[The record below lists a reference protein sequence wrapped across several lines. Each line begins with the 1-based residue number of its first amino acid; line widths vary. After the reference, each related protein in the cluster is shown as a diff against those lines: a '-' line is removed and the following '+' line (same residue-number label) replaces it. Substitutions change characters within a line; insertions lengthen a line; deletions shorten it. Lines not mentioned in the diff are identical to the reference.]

1 MLLEQKLLIS
11 TMKIVNKIPLL
22 ILYLLLLNSCQNKKT
37 EIKTITSKD
46 FKLKVTNNQKAV
58 LVLFP
63 CYPCDIENTKVEAKF
78 LDKIEN
84 DGITT
89 LLLNINMRLYLS
101 EEEKASYSK
110 LINSILDDNKVDK
123 SNLYIGGFSGGGNI
137 SLLLTNHLLKTNN
150 ETKPKGVFVIDS
162 PIDIEKLYYNAKAD
176 IAKHASEISYEESL
190 YIVDLL
196 EKSIGN
202 PKDSIENYKKLSPYL
217 SSIDYNE
224 NIKYLKDIKV
234 NLYCEPDLEWQGEN
248 RNRKYEELNAYM
260 LDKACQSLKKLG
272 STKAKLIKT
281 KNKGF
286 RANGEK
292 NPHSWSLVNKK
303 NLLDWI
309 NE

>member
-1 MLLEQKLLIS
+1 MRIAHKIHFLLFFLLFLNACQS
-11 TMKIVNKIPLL
+11 KKNEVKIITNKDYEL
-22 ILYLLLLNSCQNKKT
+22 K
-37 EIKTITSKD
+37 ITSS
-46 FKLKVTNNQKAV
+46 QKAV

-63 CYPCDIENTKVEAKF
+63 CYPCDKENTKSEAKF

-89 LLLNINMRLYLS
+89 LLLNINMKLYLS

-123 SNLYIGGFSGGGNI
+123 SNVYIGGFSGGGNI
-137 SLLLTNHLLKTNN
+137 SLLVTNHLLKTNN
-150 ETKPKGVFVIDS
+150 ELKPKGVFAIDS

-176 IAKHASEISYEESL
+176 IAKHASEVSYEESL

-202 PKDSIENYKKLSPYL
+202 PKDSILNYKKLSPYL

-260 LDKACQSLKKLG
+260 LDKAYQSLKKIG
-272 STKAKLIKT
+272 SSKAKFIKT
-281 KNKGF
+281 KNKGY

-303 NLLDWI
+303 DLLDWI

>member
-1 MLLEQKLLIS
+1 MRIAHKIHFLLFFLFFLNACQSKKNEVKI
-11 TMKIVNKIPLL
+11 IVNKDYEL
-22 ILYLLLLNSCQNKKT
+22 K
-37 EIKTITSKD
+37 ITSS
-46 FKLKVTNNQKAV
+46 QKAV

-63 CYPCDIENTKVEAKF
+63 CYPCDKENTKSEAKF

-89 LLLNINMRLYLS
+89 LLLNINLKFYLS

-123 SNLYIGGFSGGGNI
+123 SNVYIGGFSGGGNI
-137 SLLLTNHLLKTNN
+137 SLLVTNHLLKTNN
-150 ETKPKGVFVIDS
+150 ELKPKGVFAIDS

-176 IAKHASEISYEESL
+176 ITKHASEVSYEESL

-234 NLYCEPDLEWQGEN
+234 NLYSEPDLEWQGEN

-260 LDKACQSLKKLG
+260 LDKAYQSLKKIG
-272 STKAKLIKT
+272 NSKTKFIKT
-281 KNKGF
+281 KNKGY

-303 NLLDWI
+303 DLLDWI

>member
-1 MLLEQKLLIS
+1 MKIAHKPFLILLLI
-11 TMKIVNKIPLL
+11 
-22 ILYLLLLNSCQNKKT
+22 LLLNSCESKKREMKTMTNKDYELK
-37 EIKTITSKD
+37 ITSS
-46 FKLKVTNNQKAV
+46 QKAV

-63 CYPCDIENTKVEAKF
+63 CYPCDKENTKSEAKF

-89 LLLNINMRLYLS
+89 LLLNINMKLYLS

-110 LINSILDDNKVDK
+110 MINSILDDNKVDK
-123 SNLYIGGFSGGGNI
+123 SNVYIGGFSGGGNI

-150 ETKPKGVFVIDS
+150 DLKPKGVFAIDS

-176 IAKHASEISYEESL
+176 VVKHASEVSYEESL

-224 NIKYLKDIKV
+224 NIKYLKNIKV
-234 NLYCEPDLEWQGEN
+234 NLYAEPDLEWQGKN
-248 RNRKYEELNAYM
+248 RDRKYEELNAYM
-260 LDKACQSLKKLG
+260 LDKASQSLKKIG
-272 STKAKLIKT
+272 STKAKFIKT
-281 KNKGF
+281 KNKGY

-292 NPHSWSLVNKK
+292 NPHSWSLLEKK
-303 NLLDWI
+303 ELLDWI